1 MGYFFVVIFLIA
13 IIYFIIGMVNPK
25 LTVFFKDKTRENI
38 FIISTLLFGFSF
50 IGFSLAAGKISVL
63 FPCVSVVAVIFLVA
77 GILNPNL
84 SIFWGEKESR
94 TKKKVLSTYLSILI
108 ISFLGFTLTY
118 KNDEVNQK
126 EPLSSTS
133 QIISNQTNT
142 IKEDL
147 KTNATTN
154 TTSNEEFLNFYRDFK
169 KYHNELGETFNKLQI
184 ALDKTATGKA
194 NPVDFYNFLKATD
207 NLFLIAW
214 SDLDKKTIPN
224 GLNDAQKEE
233 VKQCLDELS
242 FSALTGKEAVE
253 SLMEGMNNPNSME
266 AKSSFKD
273 NIQKALIAHKVAGEN
288 IEKIKSELS
297 IK

>member
-1 MGYFFVVIFLIA
+1 
-13 IIYFIIGMVNPK
+13 MVNPK